1 MVGLLIYVKKHCIR
15 PEKIGKDTNQL
26 IFQIQLIL
34 RMANDQDQVLVFN
47 VVGGG
52 VQVHMYNRQRSGV
65 AVRPSVTVTCMW
77 YPGTTCTARR
87 GEGILLHYWYYTGG
101 VWCAHPL
108 SLTAHSSQSQRYC
121 RL

>member
-1 MVGLLIYVKKHCIR
+1 MVGLLLLIYVKKHCIR

-52 VQVHMYNRQRSGV
+52 VQVYD
-65 AVRPSVTVTCMW
+65 
-77 YPGTTCTARR
+77 
-87 GEGILLHYWYYTGG
+87 
-101 VWCAHPL
+101 
-108 SLTAHSSQSQRYC
+108 
-121 RL
+121 

>member
-52 VQVHMYNRQRSGV
+52 THVQSAAQQCGRK
-65 AVRPSVTVTCMW
+65 AVGHSYMW
-77 YPGTTCTARR
+77 YPGTKCTARR
-87 GEGILLHYWYYTGG
+87 GEGILPHY
-101 VWCAHPL
+101 
-108 SLTAHSSQSQRYC
+108 
-121 RL
+121 

>member
-52 VQVHMYNRQRSGV
+52 TGYRWYMYVQSAAQRCGRKAVGYSYMYVVPGYYMCSTQRGGYIYYLTTGTTLVVSGV
-65 AVRPSVTVTCMW
+65 H
-77 YPGTTCTARR
+77 
-87 GEGILLHYWYYTGG
+87 ILCH
-101 VWCAHPL
+101 
-108 SLTAHSSQSQRYC
+108 SQSQRYC
-121 RL
+121 